1 MAKAVI
7 NNGTTEASN
16 GAAPVITTVNHNAHP
31 FGKEER

>member
-16 GAAPVITTVNHNAHP
+16 GAAPVIVTTNHNAHA
-31 FGKEER
+31 FGREEK